1 MRRSRARHSR
11 RLLPHFIAALVGLL
25 TSRQLARQ
33 LWQRHPRSCARCC
46 AGRSDGAAAPASAAT
61 TAAEGAGQPLL
72 PLTAPASA
80 ASTQPPPPTPP
91 LVLAPW
97 TSLATAELFLAGYA
111 SAQFA
116 ASQGAPSQPDPTLL
130 LLFGRPSPTHV
141 LTLICAAMLAASAAS
156 RALQLACYERHVA
169 ALATAHAAEL
179 AKAAAQ
185 QTPSKKPAKPI
196 AKACTKGGA
205 AARVEEERQ
214 PPPRKPR
221 VPTLMRPTA
230 APPPPKTPPPAA
242 GLPPP
247 PGWLAWLPGAKETG
261 HRRTPPTAEDPP
273 CPRQTQLSSMPA
285 TTAKGARRR
294 RARNPCSE
302 SHAVLG
308 QSTEPSRA
316 SCLSCISAVRN
327 CISGDQDHTHSYRVS
342 VSNPISV

>member
-1 MRRSRARHSR
+1 MQALASGAPTYRPSSR
-11 RLLPHFIAALVGLL
+11 RRGDAPGALGIAAGSFPLHFIAALVGLL
-25 TSRQLARQ
+25 TLRQLARQ
-33 LWQRHPRSCARCC
+33 LWQRLNRSCARCC

-196 AKACTKGGA
+196 AKALPQKA
-205 AARVEEERQ
+205 APPPAVEEERQ

-230 APPPPKTPPPAA
+230 APPPPKTPPPKPP
-242 GLPPP
+242 GPPPP
-247 PGWLAWLPGAKETG
+247 PGWLAWLPGAKGGQAAGMG
-261 HRRTPPTAEDPP
+261 HLADGGGSAMSTPPDTAK
-273 CPRQTQLSSMPA
+273 SSMPA
-285 TTAKGARRR
+285 TTAKGAR
-294 RARNPCSE
+294 AAAGKKSM
-302 SHAVLG
+302 L
-308 QSTEPSRA
+308 
-316 SCLSCISAVRN
+316 
-327 CISGDQDHTHSYRVS
+327 
-342 VSNPISV
+342 